1 MGIRMKVLDYQGLV
15 TLNESSIGAGR
26 KQNLHIEKLPS
37 DRHRQYTVNF
47 HFDHEWGELRDIR
60 MSVILKPGVLTAWL
74 DVSPGEYDAIPEVE
88 MSELEWEAAVCVGTP
103 RWTK

>member
-1 MGIRMKVLDYQGLV
+1 MKIKMKVLDHQRLV
-15 TLNESSIGAGR
+15 MLNESSIQDSR
-26 KQNLHIEKLPS
+26 KQNLHPEQLS
-37 DRHRQYTVNF
+37 SNRRRQYIVNF
-47 HFDHEWGELRDIR
+47 HFDHEWGELRDVR

-74 DVSPGEYDAIPEVE
+74 DVSPEEYDAIPEVE